1 MRYRITFDKPRGVY
15 TAYLALPLED
25 GNFVLITAQASIA
38 DTLKD
43 FGFSDTEVGNIFSD
57 IGKGLKKLGKG
68 IGKAVKKVTKS
79 KALRKVLSV
88 GKEIIKNPIT
98 TAALGAVSGGTLLA
112 PMAAANAAVRLA
124 EVAAK
129 NVGKAG
135 KSARKLLKATAGA
148 ADKKEQRKAKLR
160 THKKALIRAS
170 VKNPLLLAMSKIQA
184 RKKRILRIANKLQAG
199 KTPPMLPATTQRA
212 ATAKSAADFLVN
224 VHFA

>member
-1 MRYRITFDKPRGVY
+1 MRYKITFNKPRGIY

-43 FGFSDTEVGNIFSD
+43 FGFSDTEVGSIFSD
-57 IGKGLKKLGKG
+57 IGKGLSKLGKG

-79 KALRKVLSV
+79 KALRKVISI
-88 GKEIIKNPIT
+88 GKDIIKNPIT

-124 EVAAK
+124 EAAAK
-129 NVGKAG
+129 AGGKAG
-135 KSARKLLKATAGA
+135 KAARAVLKATAGA
-148 ADKKEQRKAKLR
+148 ADKKKSRQAKLR
-160 THKKALIRAS
+160 KHKKALIRAS
-170 VKNPLLLAMSKIQA
+170 IKNPALLAMSTLKA
-184 RKKRILRIANKLQAG
+184 RRNQILRIANKLQAG
-199 KTPPMLPATTQRA
+199 KTPAQLPASTRSA
-212 ATAKSAADFLVN
+212 STAKGAADFLVN